1 MKHDLPFPRTV
12 CTLPLKSTCRGFS
25 DWVAASIRVWLQV
38 EMLVAFG
45 VHFDQN
51 DGCEEL
57 Q

>member
-12 CTLPLKSTCRGFS
+12 CTLPLKSTCMGFTGC
-25 DWVAASIRVWLQV
+25 VAVVWLQV

-51 DGCEEL
+51 DECEEL